1 MTLVPPS
8 LPCACWQMR
17 VGEWVRRRSRYI
29 FLTLWATTSPSC
41 GARRVHPERARP
53 RRLASVAA
61 IDRRRRRRT
70 SPRRRQPPP
79 PFESASVGG
88 RVAAAAAARGGAADE
103 RAAEAAGEREG
114 GLPFGCSP
122 RARPRRR
129 SDRRRRPSQPSASA
143 ARGPQLVEPKPR
155 RRGRPRREAPPRRA
169 PPPRERIPI
178 PTLPTASFRA
188 DTSMPP
194 MPPAP
199 APPPARVSQPAELL
213 PCSGFRSSAAACA
226 ARARGTRRRRG
237 AARGR

>member
-143 ARGPQLVEPKPR
+143 ARGPVRNHEWVPDAILRVRLDCFPTVTTEPWAALLYCKAI
-155 RRGRPRREAPPRRA
+155 GELLYKSVSCTYLLYAY
-169 PPPRERIPI
+169 
-178 PTLPTASFRA
+178 LL
-188 DTSMPP
+188 TSSVSCFT
-194 MPPAP
+194 
-199 APPPARVSQPAELL
+199 VSQIGELL
-213 PCSGFRSSAAACA
+213 YKSVSC
-226 ARARGTRRRRG
+226 T
-237 AARGR
+237 